1 MTTKRKTATPIDDK
15 VEVKTNG
22 PSHDF
27 MPLVLKEEDEII
39 SYIKDKAV
47 KETLKTLAPLL
58 EKLEEAVKHQQS
70 NNLNASSATSNFDSG
85 DQLKKMQEASKERI
99 KMQELKVAEKVRK
112 LQARIAKR
120 I

>member
-1 MTTKRKTATPIDDK
+1 MTTKRKIATPIDDEIE
-15 VEVKTNG
+15 VEKNG

-58 EKLEEAVKHQQS
+58 EKLEEAVKQQQS
-70 NNLNASSATSNFDSG
+70 NNLPASSSTPNFDSAE
-85 DQLKKMQEASKERI
+85 QLKRMQEASKDRI